1 MHSDVL
7 KALNDQ
13 IRMELSS
20 GYVYLA
26 MAAQFEAESYEGF
39 AHWMRLQAQE
49 ELAHAM
55 RLFDYVNR
63 RGGRVVLQEIDCPP
77 EEYGTPLEAFQNALE
92 HEEAVTASIHAL
104 FSLAGERH
112 DVATQRELD
121 WFITEQVEEE
131 ENAGRAVDLLTRA
144 GDDPAALLFLDR
156 EFGSRGPEEET
167 EEE

>member
-1 MHSDVL
+1 MQAEVL
-7 KALNDQ
+7 NALNDQ

-26 MAAQFEAESYEGF
+26 MAAQFEAESYDGF

-63 RGGRVVLQEIDCPP
+63 RGGRVVLQEIARPP
-77 EEYGTPLEAFQNALE
+77 EEFGTPLEAFRNALE
-92 HEEAVTASIHAL
+92 HEEAVTASIHRL
-104 FSLAGERH
+104 FELAGEH
-112 DVATQRELD
+112 KDVATQRELD
-121 WFITEQVEEE
+121 WFVTEQVEEE
-131 ENAGRAVDLLTRA
+131 ENAGRAVDLLKRA
-144 GDDPAALLFLDR
+144 GNDTTALLFLDR
-156 EFGSRGPEEET
+156 EFGNRTPEEEG

>member
-1 MHSDVL
+1 MKPEILD
-7 KALNDQ
+7 ALNDQ

-26 MAAQFEAESYEGF
+26 MSAQFEAETFEGF

-63 RGGRVVLQEIDCPP
+63 RGGRVALQSIPQ
-77 EEYGTPLEAFQNALE
+77 PLGAFGSPLQAFQNALE
-92 HEEAVTASIHAL
+92 HEEAVTASIHRL
-104 FSLAGERH
+104 FLLAVDLK

-121 WFITEQVEEE
+121 WFVTEQVEEE
-131 ENAGRAVDLLTRA
+131 ENANRAVELLTRA
-144 GDDPAALLFLDR
+144 GDDLTALLFLDR
-156 EFGSRGPEEET
+156 EFGARVAEAEEGG
-167 EEE
+167 

>member
-1 MHSDVL
+1 MRPEVL
-7 KALNDQ
+7 EALNDQ

-26 MAAQFEAESYEGF
+26 MSAQFESESYDGF

-49 ELAHAM
+49 ELEHAM
-55 RLFDYVNR
+55 KLFDYVNR
-63 RGGRVVLQEIDCPP
+63 RGGRVVLQAIECPP
-77 EEYGTPLEAFQNALE
+77 ETFGTPLEAFQNALS
-92 HEEAVTASIHAL
+92 HEQAVTASIHRL
-104 FSLAGERH
+104 FTLAGEH
-112 DVATQRELD
+112 EDVATQRELD

-156 EFGSRGPEEET
+156 DFGSRT
-167 EEE
+167 EEGEEH

>member
-1 MHSDVL
+1 MRSEVEA
-7 KALNDQ
+7 ALNDQ

-26 MAAQFEAESYEGF
+26 MAAQFESQSYDGF

-49 ELAHAM
+49 ELEHAM

-63 RGGRVVLQEIDCPP
+63 RGGRVVLQEIPCPP
-77 EEYGTPLEAFQNALE
+77 EEFGEPLAAFKNALE
-92 HEEAVTASIHAL
+92 HEQAVTASIHRL
-104 FSLAGERH
+104 FTLAGEH
-112 DVATQRELD
+112 EDVATQRELD

-144 GDDPAALLFLDR
+144 GNDITALLFLDR
-156 EFGSRGPEEET
+156 EFGSRTDEGE
-167 EEE
+167 